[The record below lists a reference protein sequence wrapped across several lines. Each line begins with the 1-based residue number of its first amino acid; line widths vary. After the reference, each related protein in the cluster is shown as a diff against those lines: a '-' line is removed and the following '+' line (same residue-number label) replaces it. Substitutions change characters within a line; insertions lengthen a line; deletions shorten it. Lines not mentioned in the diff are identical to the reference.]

1 MDANTGQ
8 LGEGSESSRRPMPAP
23 RQRGRERNSLEQLA
37 LIRELHAASGLSFTD
52 AMFLA
57 TQLVHHGFHEAEAVL
72 ATLIREVPQPSA
84 KRYFAQLRQR
94 HAAIQSLPGL
104 KKVFADAPR
113 MVALYDAG
121 KGAEFFPGT
130 FAAETAVVVFTTV
143 NNNFGFSNAVLDAV
157 LEQHGVSRLYLRD
170 PTRFAYFRG
179 VEGLCSSLLD
189 LPEAVAR
196 MLEARGVR
204 NIVVTGFSS
213 GGLPAL
219 YTAAVL
225 QASACLAFSA
235 CTDISAGS
243 ALPQPRLH
251 GNICDEIDINARIN
265 TRDVIAASQV
275 APGAFRLFFGLDHP
289 IDRAHAQQLSGL
301 PQVRLTGLDNCGHF
315 ATTTLM
321 ERGEFVPVFADVLS
335 PIRSRA

>member
-1 MDANTGQ
+1 
-8 LGEGSESSRRPMPAP
+8 MPAP

-84 KRYFAQLRQR
+84 KRYFTQLRQR

-179 VEGLCSSLLD
+179 VEGLCSSLLG
-189 LPEAVAR
+189 LPDAVAR

-235 CTDISAGS
+235 CTDISVGIRPPPA
-243 ALPQPRLH
+243 PP
-251 GNICDEIDINARIN
+251 AR
-265 TRDVIAASQV
+265 QY
-275 APGAFRLFFGLDHP
+275 L
-289 IDRAHAQQLSGL
+289 
-301 PQVRLTGLDNCGHF
+301 
-315 ATTTLM
+315 
-321 ERGEFVPVFADVLS
+321 
-335 PIRSRA
+335 

>member
-1 MDANTGQ
+1 MDAITGR
-8 LGEGSESSRRPMPAP
+8 LEEGLESSGRPMPAP
-23 RQRGRERNSLEQLA
+23 RPRGRERHSLEQLA
-37 LIRELHAASGLSFTD
+37 LMKELHAARGLSFND

-72 ATLIREVPQPSA
+72 TTLHREVPQPSA
-84 KRYFAQLRQR
+84 KRYFARLRQR

-104 KKVFADAPR
+104 TKVLADAPR

-121 KGAEFFPGT
+121 KSAEFFPGT

-157 LEQHGVSRLYLRD
+157 LEPHGVSRLYLRD

-179 VEGLCSSLLD
+179 VEGLCSSLVD
-189 LPEAVAR
+189 LPEALAR
-196 MLEARGVR
+196 MLKARGVR
-204 NIVVTGFSS
+204 NTVVTGFSS

-235 CTDISAGS
+235 CTDMSVGS
-243 ALPQPRLH
+243 AVPQPRLH
-251 GNICDEIDINARIN
+251 SNIWDEIDINARIN
-265 TRDVIAASQV
+265 TRDTIAASQV
-275 APGAFRLFFGLDHP
+275 APGAFHLFYGLDHP
-289 IDRAHAQQLSGL
+289 IDRAHAEQLSGL
-301 PQVRLTGLDNCGHF
+301 PQVRLTGLDCGHF
-315 ATTTLM
+315 ATTMLM
-321 ERGEFVPVFADVLS
+321 EGGEFAPVFADVLS
-335 PIRSRA
+335 PSRSRA